1 MIACHILGGN
11 RMTSVRDAAGRARA
25 NLKRRDQAALVLPA
39 DRDPVG
45 LLEGQHV
52 SRLADL
58 VPVRVG
64 RMLQSP
70 FAFYRGGAGLM
81 ARDLRDAPV
90 SGVDVVLCGDAHI
103 SNFGFYASP
112 ERELVF
118 DLNDFDE
125 AGIGPWEWDVRRL
138 AASVHIGG
146 RDIGLSEDA
155 CRDAVVAAAEAYRTV
170 LRQFV
175 ELSAVERYF
184 YRVDTSEV
192 AERLGEAGRRTWLK
206 ATDKARGRTSEQVL
220 RKLTVQSENGRLRID
235 DQPPVLQHVNHATA
249 DDIPQLFDQ
258 YRTTLREDVAFLL
271 AQFRPVDFALRVVGV
286 GSVGTRCYLI
296 ALEGPAGEVLFLQA
310 KEAQASVLT
319 SHGGRPSVI
328 PGYEGGADHIEGH
341 RVVAAQRI
349 LQATSDPF
357 LGWITGWAGESGDR
371 PRVDYY
377 WRQFRDMK
385 GSIDPATLS
394 ADGYRAYGT
403 LCAALLA
410 RAHGQSPGGRVIARY
425 LGRSERYALATA
437 DWAAGYADV
446 AEADFETV
454 AAAVA
459 AGRLPVERGV

>member
-1 MIACHILGGN
+1 
-11 RMTSVRDAAGRARA
+11 MTTVRDGARRARA
-25 NLKRRDQAALVLPA
+25 TLGRRGQARLVLPA
-39 DRDPVG
+39 DRDPVA
-45 LLEGQHV
+45 LLEGQHA
-52 SRLADL
+52 SRLPDL
-58 VPVRVG
+58 VPVRIG

-70 FAFYRGGAGLM
+70 FAFYRGGAALM
-81 ARDLRDAPV
+81 ARDLADAPV

-125 AGIGPWEWDVRRL
+125 AGVGPWEWDVRRL

-155 CRDAVVAAAEAYRTV
+155 CSDAVVAAADAYRRV

-175 ELSAVERYF
+175 ELSAVDRYF
-184 YRVDTSEV
+184 YRVDTSDV

-206 ATDKARGRTSEQVL
+206 AADKARTRTSEQVL
-220 RKLTVQSENGRLRID
+220 RKLTVKSEHGALRID
-235 DQPPVLQHVNHATA
+235 DQPPVLQHVDHASA
-249 DDIPQLFDQ
+249 EEIELLFDR
-258 YRTTLREDVAFLL
+258 YRSTLREDVAFLL
-271 AQFRPVDFALRVVGV
+271 SQFRPVDFALRVVGV

-296 ALEGPAGEVLFLQA
+296 ALQGPAGEVLFLQA

-319 SHGGRPSVI
+319 SHGGRPPVV
-328 PGYEGGADHIEGH
+328 PGREGGAGHVEGH

-349 LQATSDPF
+349 LQTTSDPF
-357 LGWITGWAGESGDR
+357 LGWISGWAGETGDR

-377 WRQFRDMK
+377 WRQFRDMR

-394 ADGYRAYGT
+394 PVEFRAYGT

-410 RAHGQSPGGRVIARY
+410 RAHGQSPGGRVIAGY
-425 LGRSERYALATA
+425 LGRSERYAVATA
-437 DWAAGYADV
+437 EWAAGYADV
-446 AEADFETV
+446 AEADFEAV